1 MIKPRTTLLL
11 TVSTVLAVSAAWLAN
26 NWAQAKS
33 QPKLETSI
41 GVVVAAT
48 DIPYG
53 HKLEAVNLKLIQVP
67 EDLAPNDSFTQVED
81 VIDMVTKEII
91 LEGDILRNQRISKHL
106 EGSTLAAVIDPKKRA
121 ITVRVN
127 DVIGVAGFLLPG
139 NFVDVLASKKEQ
151 KKTTTDTILKKIKV
165 LAVDQTQRTNKND
178 PVIVRAVT
186 LETTPAQAE
195 TIVKA
200 REEGSIQLTLR
211 NPLEEDEP
219 EAPAPEKKVAKR
231 TYYNPYQT
239 SYVTVIR
246 GTDAEVKKV
255 TYKK

>member
-1 MIKPRTTLLL
+1 MMKPRTTLLL
-11 TVSTVLAVSAAWLAN
+11 TVSALLAISAAWLAN
-26 NWAQAKS
+26 NWALAKN
-33 QPKLETSI
+33 QPQLESST

-53 HKLEAVNLKLIQVP
+53 HKLEAVNLKLLQVP
-67 EDLAPNDSFTQVED
+67 EDLAPNDAIHNLEEAV
-81 VIDMVTKEII
+81 DMVTKEII
-91 LEGDILRNQRISKHL
+91 LEGDILRGQRISKHL
-106 EGSTLAAVIDPKKRA
+106 EGSTLAAIISPNKRA
-121 ITVRVN
+121 ITVRVD

-139 NFVDVLASKKEQ
+139 NMVDVLASKRDQ

-165 LAVDQTQRTNKND
+165 LAVDQTQSTNKND

-186 LETTPAQAE
+186 LETTPTQAE

-219 EAPAPEKKVAKR
+219 PAPEPKKIVKR
-231 TYYNPYQT
+231 STYNPYQT